1 MATSYVATG
10 ISVSLGTLNAYL
22 LDVNHGGES
31 ADQVDV
37 THQASPDQWRE
48 FMNGLKDGGEVTL
61 ALLFDPDAAF
71 PATGSQTTLAVTW
84 PTGTTNK
91 FSATVN
97 VSGKGT
103 SAPLGDKMTSDF
115 TVKITG
121 VPNWAAA

>member
-1 MATSYVATG
+1 MVTRYVATG

-37 THQASPDQWRE
+37 TYQESTSQWRE
-48 FMNGLKDGGEVTL
+48 FLSGLKDGGEVTL
-61 ALLFDPDAAF
+61 ALLFDPDATY
-71 PATGSQTTLAVTW
+71 PATGSQTTLAITW
-84 PTGTTNK
+84 PTGATYK

-97 VSGKGT
+97 ISGKSA

-121 VPNWAAA
+121 VPDWAAS